1 MYTYS
6 YIHEQERCTLGNI
19 HTLNTCPASIMN
31 IIYFARPV
39 KPVSSS
45 SLAVKEYVRA
55 GAGHHVPTPDELRP
69 PNILVKTM
77 EYLVG
82 RYASP

>member
-6 YIHEQERCTLGNI
+6 YIHEQERCQYSHI
-19 HTLNTCPASIMN
+19 NTCPASIMN

>member
-1 MYTYS
+1 M
-6 YIHEQERCTLGNI
+6 
-19 HTLNTCPASIMN
+19 NT
-31 IIYFARPV
+31 IYFARPV

-69 PNILVKTM
+69 PNALVKTM
-77 EYLVG
+77 EYLMG